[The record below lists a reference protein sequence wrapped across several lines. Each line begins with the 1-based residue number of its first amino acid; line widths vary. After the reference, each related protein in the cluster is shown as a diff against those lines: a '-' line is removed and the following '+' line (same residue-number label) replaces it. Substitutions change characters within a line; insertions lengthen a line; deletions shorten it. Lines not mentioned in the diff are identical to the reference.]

1 MARYSTIKTQEAY
14 DYLRQLSR
22 MKLINTTQ
30 FREKKSILDRR
41 EAKIQERAAAKS
53 EAILAKRQSETQKTE
68 RRNVMIKS
76 IKKQL
81 KSQNVEVSLKD
92 IDTKIGLV
100 KFFKGIVRLTK
111 NKLWLQIGETRYCIS
126 DFTRDRILALITEKE
141 FVVQGMDF
149 DSDGEFLSTYLAK
162 ADVMMTIGFQ
172 EDTTTN
178 KVYVGAFFKYTH
190 KTSFDLKAY
199 GIFKTG
205 EIQDHTDCC
214 LIKALKEG
222 GLPQEKIDMAKLF
235 VKNRLI
241 PRCKLKQVCEK
252 LSIQITLKMDDK
264 KVSKIVYGNKEHPNF
279 HIGLLDDHYF
289 IVNKTEITRY
299 SLEHYDEVKDVKD
312 FNKIYKIQSN
322 GSFNRSNDRFLDSFD
337 VIKILLENK
346 NLLKQMTMDDRIM
359 ASTQFYDSISQT
371 ISSLEYD
378 VETNTKT
385 ITKTENENKNV
396 FTNIVFDFETNPNG
410 THKPYLVRTYGKGVN
425 DVFIGDDC
433 GLQMLRSLKGNTR
446 LIAHNATY
454 DYRFLIEHLSQIEEM
469 ARGNRLISLNAKFYF
484 KGGRHIKIQIKDSYH
499 LITMPLRA
507 FPKVFGLKSE
517 KEVMPYSIYNEEN
530 IQKRFCSINEVL
542 STIDDEDKEQF
553 LNNIK
558 RWNLQDGDNYDIIEY
573 SSRYCELDCV
583 ILWEGYNKFREWMK
597 TCVDID
603 IDNVLTIAS
612 LAHKY
617 FVNQGCYDEVKLLGG
632 IPQSFIQGCVVGGR
646 TMTSNNEKIIVNE
659 VLNDFDAVSLY
670 PSAMSRMPG
679 FLKGCPKVIPDDC
692 LSYDWLK
699 TQDGYFVDVVIKSV
713 GINRD
718 FPLISAK
725 NDDGIRMFSND
736 MVSKTIRVDKTTLE
750 DLIEF
755 QKIEFDVIRG
765 YFFNDGFNTQ
775 VRDTINFLFN
785 ERLTKK
791 KEKNPVEIVY
801 KLIMNSSYGKSIM
814 KPIDS
819 ESRFYDNEEDA
830 NIFICR
836 QYNWISH
843 YTKFGG
849 KTKIQL
855 HKPLIDHFNIC
866 QVGVS
871 ILSMSKRIM
880 NEVMCLAEDNNIKL
894 YYQDTDSIHIKDK
907 DIKTLSDAFTE
918 KYGRELIGKNMG
930 QFHSDFDIKGCKD
943 IISRRAVFLGK
954 KSYID
959 ELEGT
964 NEKGEKVVDYHI
976 RMKGIPNSCLINTAK
991 KMGYANIFD
1000 MYLDLY
1006 KGKKIEVDL
1015 TNDGTKANFKFNKDY
1030 SCHTLS
1036 VFKRTMCF

>member
-1 MARYSTIKTQEAY
+1 
-14 DYLRQLSR
+14 
-22 MKLINTTQ
+22 MKLITTTQ
-30 FREKKSILDRR
+30 FKQKKAVLDRR
-41 EAKIQERAAAKS
+41 EAKIQQRAEAKQ
-53 EAILAKRQSETQKTE
+53 EAIYAKKETEIQKTE
-68 RRNVMIKS
+68 RRNDMMKKIKE
-76 IKKQL
+76 KLNKND
-81 KSQNVEVSLKD
+81 KNVLLSLRD
-92 IDTKIGLV
+92 IDQKIGLV
-100 KFFKGIVRLTK
+100 KFFKGLARITSK
-111 NKLWLQIGETRYCIS
+111 KLWIQIGDTRYCIS
-126 DFTRDRILALITEKE
+126 DFTRDRILATITEKQFLVE
-141 FVVQGMDF
+141 EVEIE
-149 DSDGEFLSTYLAK
+149 SDKAFLYQYLSK
-162 ADVMMTIGFQ
+162 EDVMMTIGFQ
-172 EDTTTN
+172 EETN
-178 KVYVGAFFKYTH
+178 KNAVYVGAFFKYTH
-190 KTSFDLKAY
+190 KTSFDLTAY

-205 EIQDHTDCC
+205 EPQDHTDCC
-214 LIKALKEG
+214 LVKALMEG
-222 GLPQEKIDMAKLF
+222 GLSQEKIDMAKLF

-241 PRCKLKQVCEK
+241 PRCKLKQICEK

-264 KVSKIVYGNKEHPNF
+264 KVSKLVYGNKEHPNY

-289 IVNKTEITRY
+289 LVKKTEITRY
-299 SLEHYDEVKDVKD
+299 ALEHYDEVKDVKD

-346 NLLKQMTMDDRIM
+346 KTLLKQMTMDDRIM
-359 ASTQFYDSISQT
+359 ASTQFYDCVSQT

-378 VETNTKT
+378 VATNTKP
-385 ITKTENENKNV
+385 IEKKEAEDKYA
-396 FTNIVFDFETNPNG
+396 FTNLVFDFETNPNG
-410 THKPYLVRTYGKGVN
+410 VHKPYLVRTYGAGVN
-425 DVFIGDDC
+425 NVFIGDDC
-433 GLQMLRSLKGNTR
+433 GIQMLRSLKGNTR

-454 DYRFLIEHLSQIEEM
+454 DYRFLIEHLCQIEEM
-469 ARGNRLISLNAKFYF
+469 ARGNRLISLNAKFYM
-484 KGGRHIKIQIKDSYH
+484 KEGKHIKIQIKDSYH

-517 KEVMPYSIYNEEN
+517 KEVMPYTLYNEEN
-530 IQKRFCSINEVL
+530 IKKRYCNIQEVL

-558 RWNLQDGDNYDIIEY
+558 RWNLQKGDDYDIIEY
-573 SSRYCELDCV
+573 SSRYCELDCI
-583 ILWEGYNKFREWMK
+583 ILWEGYMKFREWQLS
-597 TCVDID
+597 CVNID
-603 IDNVLTIAS
+603 IDKVLTIAS

-617 FVNQGCYDEVKLLGG
+617 FVNEGCYDDVKLLGG
-632 IPQSFIQGCVVGGR
+632 IPQTFIQGCVVGGR
-646 TMTSNNEKIIVNE
+646 TMTAKNEKIVVDE

-670 PSAMSRMPG
+670 PSAMARMPG
-679 FLKGCPKVIPDDC
+679 FLKGCPKVIEN
-692 LSYDWLK
+692 LSYEWLQ
-699 TQDGYFVDVVIKSV
+699 TQNGYFVDILIKAV
-713 GINRD
+713 GISRD

-725 NDDGIRMFSND
+725 NDDGIRIFSND
-736 MVSKTIRVDKTTLE
+736 MVGKTIRVDKTTLE

-765 YFFNDGFNTQ
+765 YYFNEGYNTK

-785 ERLTKK
+785 ERLKKK

-814 KPIDS
+814 KPIDT
-819 ESRFYDNEEDA
+819 ESRFYDDEEEA
-830 NIFICR
+830 NVFISR

-843 YTKFGG
+843 YTKFGT
-849 KTKIQL
+849 KTKIKL
-855 HKPLIDHFNIC
+855 HKSLIDHFNIC

-880 NEVMCLAEDNNIKL
+880 NEVMCLADDNNIKL

-907 DIKTLSDAFTE
+907 DIKTLSDAFTV
-918 KYGRELIGKNMG
+918 KYDRELIGKNMG

-943 IISRRAVFLGK
+943 IISRRAIFLGK

-964 NEKGEKVVDYHI
+964 NENGEKVVDYHI

-991 KMGYANIFD
+991 KMGYSNVFD
-1000 MYLDLY
+1000 MYMDLY

-1015 TNDGTKANFKFNKDY
+1015 TNDGTKANFKFNNDY

-1036 VFKRTMCF
+1036 VFKRTMAF